1 MSADA
6 NGIRQ
11 ASQAPEDLEEI
22 IKGRCR
28 VLCGKVNNGA
38 TQHPGMGRCCRT
50 SAQTADLLL

>member
-22 IKGRCR
+22 IKGRWR
-28 VLCGKVNNGA
+28 ILCGKVNNGV
-38 TQHPGMGRCCRT
+38 T
-50 SAQTADLLL
+50 SILEWDVAIGLALRQPIYCW